1 MDSIK
6 LIECP
11 RDAMQGLPNF
21 VDTELKIEYINALL
35 EVGFDTLDA
44 GSFVSPKMI
53 PQMRDTRE
61 VMDRINWSNSRT
73 KLLTIVGNRNGAE
86 RAVTFEQISYLGY
99 PFSISETFQ
108 KKNTNATIN
117 ESLTRLRE
125 IQELCDSNSK
135 ILVVYLSMGFGNPYG
150 DFWSPNLVMEWTQKI
165 KEEYGVKIIS
175 LSDTIGA
182 ADPILIQE
190 VFERV
195 LPNNEDIEIGAHL
208 HAKPDQWQ
216 AKIEAAKQAG
226 CMRFDGAIKGYGG
239 CPYASDTLTGN
250 IPTELMVQWFEANN
264 FHTNLDMDKLNDA
277 IAIGQK
283 IFN

>member
-175 LSDTIGA
+175 LSDTICA

>member
-11 RDAMQGLPNF
+11 RDAMQGLTYF

-35 EVGFDTLDA
+35 EVGFDTLDV

-53 PQMRDTRE
+53 PQMRDTPE
-61 VMDRINWSNSRT
+61 VLDKINWSKSRT

-86 RAVTFEQISYLGY
+86 RAVAHEQVTYLGY

-125 IQELCDSNSK
+125 IQDLCYTNSK
-135 ILVVYLSMGFGNPYG
+135 TLVVYLSMGFGNPYG
-150 DFWSPNLVMEWTQKI
+150 DFWSPNLVEDWTKKI

-182 ADPILIQE
+182 ANPTLIRE
-190 VFERV
+190 VFERI
-195 LPNNEDIEIGAHL
+195 LPNNQDIEIGAHL
-208 HAKPDQWQ
+208 HAKPNEWQ

-239 CPYASDTLTGN
+239 CPYASDRLTGN
-250 IPTELMVQWFEANN
+250 IPTELMVKWFEAHKL
-264 FHTNLDMDKLNDA
+264 HTNLDIDKLNQA
-277 IAIGQK
+277 IAISRK

>member
-61 VMDRINWSNSRT
+61 VLDKINWSNSRT

-86 RAVTFEQISYLGY
+86 RAVAFEQISYLGY

-165 KEEYGVKIIS
+165 KEQYGVKIIS

-195 LPNNEDIEIGAHL
+195 LSNNEDIEIGAHL